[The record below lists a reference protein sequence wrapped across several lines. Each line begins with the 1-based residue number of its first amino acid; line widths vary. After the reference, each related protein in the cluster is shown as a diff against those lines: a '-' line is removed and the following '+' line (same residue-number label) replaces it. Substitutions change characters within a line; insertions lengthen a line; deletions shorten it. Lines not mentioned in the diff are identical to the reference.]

1 MNRNKGYKNATTVN
15 LQGLELEVNHKDQQ
29 IFHLERNKDARKQ
42 QLRQFIHAKLNQRWM
57 TIQKSQATL
66 ERKFL
71 QEIIDSLVLLPFIF
85 ILSLYY

>member
-1 MNRNKGYKNATTVN
+1 MNKKNQGYKNATTVN
-15 LQGLELEVNHKDQQ
+15 LQGLELEVNHKDRQ

-66 ERKFL
+66 EKHFL
-71 QEIIDSLVLLPFIF
+71 QSLIDSL
-85 ILSLYY
+85 

>member
-1 MNRNKGYKNATTVN
+1 MNKKNEGYSNATKVKV
-15 LQGLELEVNHKDQQ
+15 GDLELEVNHKDKQ
-29 IFHLERNKDARKQ
+29 IFHLERNKEARKQ
-42 QLRQFIHAKLNQRWM
+42 QLKQFIHSKLNQRWL

-85 ILSLYY
+85 IML

>member
-1 MNRNKGYKNATTVN
+1 MNKKNEGYSNATKVKV
-15 LQGLELEVNHKDQQ
+15 GDLELEVNHKDRQ
-29 IFHLERNKDARKQ
+29 IFFLERNKEARKQ
-42 QLRQFIHAKLNQRWM
+42 QLKQFIHSKLNQRWL

-85 ILSLYY
+85 IML